1 MKIRYFWGVLLFFIF
16 LVPVVVSAESIVHP
30 ALLFDNIQDTPGYKY
45 STIEP
50 WKSYQNQIL
59 RSADSSLGYNFS
71 GSLGAHDRIMY
82 RGSYAQDLGLAYQIT
97 KNSKYAKKAQDAL
110 INLDKGTISY
120 KVDKSGA
127 LASYSLAYD
136 FIQPTLDPSTDTL
149 IRDK

>member
-1 MKIRYFWGVLLFFIF
+1 MKIPYFWGVLLFFIF
-16 LVPVVVSAESIVHP
+16 LVPVAVSAESIVHP

-59 RSADSSLGYNFS
+59 RSADNSLGYNFS
-71 GSLGAHDRIMY
+71 GSLGGHDRIMY

-97 KNSKYAKKAQDAL
+97 KNSKYAQKAQEAL
-110 INLDKGTISY
+110 INLDKGKISY

-127 LASYSLAYD
+127 IASYSLAYD
-136 FIQPTLDPSTDTL
+136 FHPADSGSCD
-149 IRDK
+149 